1 MKLNQLSFAFLI
13 FLLPSFLSAQISAK
27 LIQTPDVSA
36 DKICF
41 AFGDDLWLV
50 DKDGGDAQRLTS
62 PIGREVNPKFSPDGT
77 MIAYQANYDG
87 NYDIY
92 TISVLGG
99 VPSRVTGHG
108 MSESILD
115 WSSDGK
121 HIYFASSSESGKQRW
136 DQFYNVSIEGG
147 LPEKLPIELGAKAS
161 ISEDGS
167 KIAFT
172 DKTRIYRNWKR
183 YRGGTAPDIH
193 IMDMN
198 TMTSE
203 NVTNNNANDELP
215 MWHEDVLY
223 YMSDNGPALRNN
235 LWMYDPATKSNTQ
248 ITNYTEYDIHSPSI
262 GPSDIIY
269 EAGGEMYL
277 MDIAS
282 KNIKKIDINAVGD
295 FRALKPVKKDVSG
308 NIFNYNLSPSG
319 NRVVM
324 EARGDIFSLP
334 KKDGFVENL
343 TRTSG
348 AAERY
353 PAWSPDGKSLA
364 YFTDKNGEYNLAIYN
379 NKEEKIIS
387 NLGAGFRYNIYWSP
401 DSKHVVFIDQSMT
414 IYTMDVSTGTPVKMD
429 QAIDLY
435 EGGLRGFSV
444 SWSPD
449 SRYISYCRTIDT
461 GNSAAFIYDRQL
473 KKKHQVTTGFY
484 SDNQAVFDPEGK
496 YLYVSTNRDFNPV
509 YSDFDNTWIYPNAT
523 VIGAITLRKDVASP
537 LAKKNDAVEIDED
550 KDEKDGED
558 KDDKGKDEKSKK
570 GKKKGTDKDGDSK
583 EVDKDKV
590 EAVKIDFEGIERR
603 MVMLPIKG
611 GNVGQISAV
620 KGKLV
625 FMKYPNSGSADGKSL
640 LKYYDIKEQEEKAI
654 ISDVRNY
661 KIASGGEKLL
671 ISKNSNYYVI
681 DVSAD
686 QKPEDEVPTSEMT
699 SIINPRE
706 EWRQIFNDV
715 WRLERDYFYDSEMH
729 GVDWNLMK
737 KKYGVLIDQAMSR
750 YDVNYILGELIA
762 ELNASHTYRGGGDSE
777 YAKRENVGYLGCD
790 WVKENGV
797 YKIKRIVKGA
807 DWDTEIRSPLEEPG
821 VDISEGDY
829 ILAVNG
835 IPLADYD
842 DPWMA
847 FAGMADKTV
856 QLTVNKSPNL
866 KNAKHVLVK
875 PISSETRLRNLEWIE
890 GNRKMVD
897 ELSGGKIGYIYVPST
912 GFDGQK
918 ELVRMFYGQQN
929 KEGLII
935 DERFNNGGQIPD
947 RFIELL
953 NRKPLAYFNVRD
965 GKDWQWPPVAHFG
978 PKAMLINGWSGSG
991 GDAFPDYFRRSGLG
1005 PLIGTRTW
1013 GGVIGISGAPTLID
1027 GGSVTLP
1034 SFRMY
1039 DPEGNWFAEGHGV
1052 EPDIEVKEDHA
1063 MLAKG
1068 KDTQLQAAIDYIL
1081 EELAKK
1087 PNLHPEKP
1095 AKEDRSN

>member
-136 DQFYNVSIEGG
+136 DQFYKVSIEGG

-193 IMDMN
+193 IMDMS

-484 SDNQAVFDPEGK
+484 SDNQAV
-496 YLYVSTNRDFNPV
+496 
-509 YSDFDNTWIYPNAT
+509 
-523 VIGAITLRKDVASP
+523 
-537 LAKKNDAVEIDED
+537 
-550 KDEKDGED
+550 
-558 KDDKGKDEKSKK
+558 
-570 GKKKGTDKDGDSK
+570 
-583 EVDKDKV
+583 
-590 EAVKIDFEGIERR
+590 
-603 MVMLPIKG
+603 
-611 GNVGQISAV
+611 
-620 KGKLV
+620 
-625 FMKYPNSGSADGKSL
+625 
-640 LKYYDIKEQEEKAI
+640 
-654 ISDVRNY
+654 
-661 KIASGGEKLL
+661 L
-671 ISKNSNYYVI
+671 I
-681 DVSAD
+681 
-686 QKPEDEVPTSEMT
+686 
-699 SIINPRE
+699 
-706 EWRQIFNDV
+706 
-715 WRLERDYFYDSEMH
+715 L
-729 GVDWNLMK
+729 
-737 KKYGVLIDQAMSR
+737 
-750 YDVNYILGELIA
+750 
-762 ELNASHTYRGGGDSE
+762 
-777 YAKRENVGYLGCD
+777 
-790 WVKENGV
+790 KEN
-797 YKIKRIVKGA
+797 IC
-807 DWDTEIRSPLEEPG
+807 T
-821 VDISEGDY
+821 
-829 ILAVNG
+829 
-835 IPLADYD
+835 
-842 DPWMA
+842 
-847 FAGMADKTV
+847 
-856 QLTVNKSPNL
+856 
-866 KNAKHVLVK
+866 
-875 PISSETRLRNLEWIE
+875 
-890 GNRKMVD
+890 
-897 ELSGGKIGYIYVPST
+897 
-912 GFDGQK
+912 
-918 ELVRMFYGQQN
+918 
-929 KEGLII
+929 
-935 DERFNNGGQIPD
+935 
-947 RFIELL
+947 
-953 NRKPLAYFNVRD
+953 
-965 GKDWQWPPVAHFG
+965 
-978 PKAMLINGWSGSG
+978 
-991 GDAFPDYFRRSGLG
+991 
-1005 PLIGTRTW
+1005 
-1013 GGVIGISGAPTLID
+1013 
-1027 GGSVTLP
+1027 
-1034 SFRMY
+1034 
-1039 DPEGNWFAEGHGV
+1039 
-1052 EPDIEVKEDHA
+1052 
-1063 MLAKG
+1063 
-1068 KDTQLQAAIDYIL
+1068 
-1081 EELAKK
+1081 
-1087 PNLHPEKP
+1087 
-1095 AKEDRSN
+1095 